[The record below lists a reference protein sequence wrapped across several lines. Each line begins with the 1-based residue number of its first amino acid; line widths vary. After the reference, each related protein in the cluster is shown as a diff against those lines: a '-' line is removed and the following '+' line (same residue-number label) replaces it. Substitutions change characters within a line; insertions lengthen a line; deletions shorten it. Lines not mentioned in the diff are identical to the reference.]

1 MRTVIIIGAS
11 GHGKVV
17 ADIIQKSGDIVYGFL
32 DDNTE
37 LKNDFL
43 GFPILG
49 KIENYKK
56 YKHIAE
62 LWLMLLLIQEVTL
75 VIFA

>member
-1 MRTVIIIGAS
+1 MKSVIIVGAS

-17 ADIIQKSGDIVYGFL
+17 ADIIQKAGDKVYGFL

-37 LKNDFL
+37 LNDTFL

-49 KIENYKK
+49 TI
-56 YKHIAE
+56 
-62 LWLMLLLIQEVTL
+62 
-75 VIFA
+75 

>member
-49 KIENYKK
+49 KIDARVHNLKNIEV
-56 YKHIAE
+56 E
-62 LWLMLLLIQEVTL
+62 L
-75 VIFA
+75 